1 MLLLS
6 TIFTLNVRNSTN
18 INLTKYLIIMK
29 NLLTVLAL
37 MIGLCHAGTK
47 RIPQQQ
53 NHLKRIG
60 CK

>member
-37 MIGLCHAGTK
+37 MIGLMSCGNKENSSTAK
-47 RIPQQQ
+47 SPEKNRV
-53 NHLKRIG
+53 
-60 CK
+60 